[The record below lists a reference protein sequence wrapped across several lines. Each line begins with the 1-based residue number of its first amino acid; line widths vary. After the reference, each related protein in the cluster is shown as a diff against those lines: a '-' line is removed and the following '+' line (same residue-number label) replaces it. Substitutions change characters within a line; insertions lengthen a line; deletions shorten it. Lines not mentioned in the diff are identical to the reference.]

1 MLPVQPQPDGCS
13 DRTVTF
19 SASPGLA
26 PSMKTGPVTGL
37 TKARSS
43 FFRASAVEVFDSW
56 PDEASLVSNCT
67 VSPGAIRELRRELI
81 VPAVMDML
89 AVNRVIGVAV
99 HERSS

>member
-13 DRTVTF
+13 DRTVTL

-43 FFRASAVEVFDSW
+43 FFRASAVEVFESC
-56 PDEASLVSNCT
+56 PEEASLVSNCT
-67 VSPGAIRELRRELI
+67 VSPGAIGGRGGDSLVHPRWPHPRVFFVLSL
-81 VPAVMDML
+81 L
-89 AVNRVIGVAV
+89 AS
-99 HERSS
+99 H